1 MTKSQLVQQ
10 LINQASHISQKDMS
24 LIVDTVFESM
34 IKALGDGDRIE
45 LRGFG
50 TFEVRVREPRQGR
63 NPKSGSKVSL
73 GVRKVPF
80 FKAGKELKEM
90 INHPKKANVRGLAS
104 GESDE
109 ITD

>member
-1 MTKSQLVQQ
+1 MAMTKSQLVQQ

-24 LIVDTVFESM
+24 LIVDTVFDSM

-50 TFEVRVREPRQGR
+50 TFEVRVREPRVGR
-63 NPKSGSKVSL
+63 NPKSGSKVDL
-73 GVRKVPF
+73 GTRRVPF

-90 INHPKKANVRGLAS
+90 INNGKK
-104 GESDE
+104 
-109 ITD
+109 